1 MPEPEKTPQD
11 LETERQTAAIAAGV
25 SAAMKPVI
33 EQLATRE
40 NSTPAPVVTQPQ
52 ARIVPDVG
60 TIDAEIDDAI
70 ANGRPVSKL
79 LARRDEIARARLERD
94 VIDPIR
100 AQGGAAIG
108 SMARQAAERLPRYK
122 TYKKEIDQMVADYQ
136 AANPAAVVT
145 YEIYDQAHSI
155 VSGRHVDDIL
165 NSDREEQIRQGRER
179 EAAALLPTGGSSREE
194 LPGKD
199 PTSLQEILAGDWKR
213 DFRTKSRAVGNRTEE
228 EELRK
233 AGYKN
238 GFPDFLKE
246 RRSMEALED
255 IEPSFGLDKDWM
267 CAAHQNI
274 GCARCSKANA
284 EGEYLNA

>member
-11 LETERQTAAIAAGV
+11 LETERQAAAIAAGV

-40 NSTPAPVVTQPQ
+40 NSTPAPAVTQPQ

-60 TIDAEIDDAI
+60 AIDAEIDDAI

-165 NSDREEQIRQGRER
+165 SSDREEQIRQGRER
-179 EAAALLPTGGSSREE
+179 EAAALLPTGGRVGDEPVE
-194 LPGKD
+194 KE
-199 PTSLQEILAGDWKR
+199 PTSLSELLSGDWKR
-213 DFRTKSRAVGNRTEE
+213 EFRSKSRETGNRTED

-238 GFPDFLKE
+238 GFSDYLKE
-246 RRSMEALED
+246 RRAMEAIGD
-255 IEPSFGLDKDWM
+255 ADPTFGLDKDWI

-274 GCARCSKANA
+274 GCMRCSKANA